1 MLPQTILCHLKLLNA
16 LQKVMITTFKK
27 VNTSTNSNL
36 KTISNMRRDPF
47 DILYI
52 AAHGD
57 IDGIAL
63 EDRDKESSVFLSWSE
78 LALVI
83 CEAGGLSKQS
93 TIYLGCCDGGF
104 KRAALT
110 LMAACPTIH
119 QVAGLPCKLAIRR
132 EALAFHTFVDH
143 VHRFSDASRISK
155 AVSTATDHQFNVYNR
170 HEMDAEIAA
179 FARDC
184 PDIWMTPENL
194 LRYHPQNENVQLAA
208 E

>member
-1 MLPQTILCHLKLLNA
+1 
-16 LQKVMITTFKK
+16 
-27 VNTSTNSNL
+27 
-36 KTISNMRRDPF
+36 
-47 DILYI
+47 
-52 AAHGD
+52 
-57 IDGIAL
+57 
-63 EDRDKESSVFLSWSE
+63 VFLSWSE